1 MSGRSRRWVTNG
13 VGSLGGRSAVVF
25 ISSSSLSSSGH
36 YRMTRRAPETRLCLR
51 RIDLLTDRLVKPS
64 VEEHSVIMT
73 PGTPLGWLRPG
84 RIQVVVA
91 TRPHGCES
99 SSSLKTSEGV
109 LQLRVFRGRRLS
121 VAATAAMSRAL
132 CLLRSVP
139 LGKYWRSRPLVFSF
153 VDRCHGLR
161 GSQKNTCSPLSIRS
175 RACWAIS
182 APWSQVSD
190 RRSCSGSVAIVEVIA
205 SRTASAP
212 CPARAGLFLT
222 RSRPCSAWRGRWS
235 NIVNRVVR
243 STNVPIAELP
253 SPMMRSPSQ
262 CPGTARSS
270 TSGGRFLIRIS
281 GPTNALPRPR
291 RRALGTRSAC
301 PVRRQAV
308 SSRRSGPPPLDIQR
322 LVDSL
327 VRDPHRDVIGIL
339 YPEAVGDLLRAP

>member
-1 MSGRSRRWVTNG
+1 M
-13 VGSLGGRSAVVF
+13 
-25 ISSSSLSSSGH
+25 
-36 YRMTRRAPETRLCLR
+36 
-51 RIDLLTDRLVKPS
+51 
-64 VEEHSVIMT
+64 
-73 PGTPLGWLRPG
+73 
-84 RIQVVVA
+84 QVVVA

-153 VDRCHGLR
+153 VARCHGLR

-308 SSRRSGPPPLDIQR
+308 SSRRSAPPLDVQG